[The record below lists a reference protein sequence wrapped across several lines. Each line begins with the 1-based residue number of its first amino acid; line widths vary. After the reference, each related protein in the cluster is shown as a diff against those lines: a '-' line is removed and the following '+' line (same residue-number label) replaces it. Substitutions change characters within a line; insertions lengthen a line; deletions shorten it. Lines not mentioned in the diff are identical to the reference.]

1 MLGNLPLQLT
11 SFVGRETELSQV
23 RGRLT
28 QHRLV
33 TLTGPGGVGKT
44 RLALEV
50 AASAQHTFAD
60 GVWLAE
66 LASLADPEM
75 LPGVVAAALGLRDDG
90 ARSPVHVLAE
100 HLRSAELLL
109 VLDNCEHL
117 LQACAD
123 LAEHLLRSC
132 PRLRILATSREALRV
147 PGEIAWLV
155 PSLRPETDGSRLFV
169 ERASAVLPR
178 GLAADSNAAAAEICR
193 RLDGIPLA
201 IELAATRLAAFTPE
215 QLAGRLDDRFRLLTG
230 GPRSALP
237 RHQTLRALVDW
248 SHDLLSQD
256 EQRLFRRLS
265 VFAGG
270 WTMEAAEAVCSGGG
284 LPRNEVPRC
293 SRISSR
299 SRLSAPGCRSR
310 AAATAFSRPCG
321 STRRKSWTARARL
334 LPCVTSTWS
343 TSWRWPSLATAIHRG
358 SDCCCCLAP
367 SWTMCAAL
375 AWARD
380 SGSILMGLRLAA
392 ALGTHWNVAGNPSEG
407 HGWLLTLLDR
417 SPANPSDH
425 VAKAARARA
434 LGALGYLATAIGQLG
449 AASDP
454 LDEAL
459 NLWQELG
466 NARQASFCVR
476 WLGRIALLRGQ
487 PELARRYM
495 EDALTIA
502 RASRH
507 EPAIYEAL
515 HALGIAVHEAG
526 DSAEAA
532 SLFEEALA
540 LAKAHQDLVWMHL
553 CALNLGATALERGD
567 FAAAREWLAD
577 SLAALPATNEGW
589 VARTLEVFVALAAA
603 QGQTARAITLAGAVT
618 ALEQTPGVTVPP
630 RFQAAIARQIEAL
643 SRSAHAGYPA
653 AWAAGQGMTLDA
665 AIAYAVGGEPP
676 GAAMPEGR
684 LTVREREVARLLAEG
699 LSNPQIAERLVLSRG
714 TVKRHVENILT
725 KLNL

>member
-265 VFAGG
+265 VFGGG
-270 WTMEAAEAVCSGGG
+270 WTMEAAEAVCSGDG
-284 LPRNEVPRC
+284 LPRNAVPALLADLVQK
-293 SRISSR
+293 SLVSA
-299 SRLSAPGCRSR
+299 RLQEPGGRYRFLETLRQYAAEKLDGAGEAAAVRDKHLEHFVALAEPGYGDSPRERLLLLLGPELDNVRGTRLGAGQRQHPYGAAPGCR
-310 AAATAFSRPCG
+310 PGHPLECG
-321 STRRKSWTARARL
+321 RQSQ
-334 LPCVTSTWS
+334 
-343 TSWRWPSLATAIHRG
+343 RG
-358 SDCCCCLAP
+358 P
-367 SWTMCAAL
+367 
-375 AWARD
+375 
-380 SGSILMGLRLAA
+380 RLAA
-392 ALGTHWNVAGNPSEG
+392 H
-407 HGWLLTLLDR
+407 
-417 SPANPSDH
+417 
-425 VAKAARARA
+425 AAR
-434 LGALGYLATAIGQLG
+434 
-449 AASDP
+449 P
-454 LDEAL
+454 
-459 NLWQELG
+459 
-466 NARQASFCVR
+466 
-476 WLGRIALLRGQ
+476 
-487 PELARRYM
+487 
-495 EDALTIA
+495 
-502 RASRH
+502 
-507 EPAIYEAL
+507 
-515 HALGIAVHEAG
+515 
-526 DSAEAA
+526 
-532 SLFEEALA
+532 
-540 LAKAHQDLVWMHL
+540 
-553 CALNLGATALERGD
+553 
-567 FAAAREWLAD
+567 
-577 SLAALPATNEGW
+577 
-589 VARTLEVFVALAAA
+589 
-603 QGQTARAITLAGAVT
+603 LAGESERPCRQGCQGAST
-618 ALEQTPGVTVPP
+618 WGV
-630 RFQAAIARQIEAL
+630 
-643 SRSAHAGYPA
+643 
-653 AWAAGQGMTLDA
+653 
-665 AIAYAVGGEPP
+665 
-676 GAAMPEGR
+676 
-684 LTVREREVARLLAEG
+684 G
-699 LSNPQIAERLVLSRG
+699 LSGDGHWPAGGSERP
-714 TVKRHVENILT
+714 T
-725 KLNL
+725 